1 MITYVRST
9 LNEQR
14 KVYWAGRSSS
24 NDLGRSDGFWRQVGN
39 GIHPGDESGD
49 YSSVLC
55 GTARNAVGD
64 LRGRDLRRLVV
75 RSAQRACGQ
84 TRGLQSAQERSAEMR
99 EQERSDRCAKACGV
113 VTRQSSQTGLPW

>member
-1 MITYVRST
+1 MTYERST
-9 LNEQR
+9 LSEQR
-14 KVYWAGRSSS
+14 KVYWARRSSS
-24 NDLGRSDGFWRQVGN
+24 NDLGSGDGSQGQGSH
-39 GIHPGDESGD
+39 GIHPGNESINHSG
-49 YSSVLC
+49 VLY
-55 GTARNAVGD
+55 GTARNAMGD

-75 RSAQRACGQ
+75 RSAQPACGQ